1 VSNTSSAELVRQADV
16 EFYGEMLTGALAE
29 DGDIYIPLLQMC
41 ESLKLNVRGQQ
52 QRIQRTQA
60 LGDGLRLIVLAGQD
74 GSRRAHLCVRVDL
87 VPGWLA
93 GVSTLHI
100 GDEALRQKLVTFQ
113 RDLYKVAWAVFGPM
127 RASVMPSGDVQA
139 MAQRMVEISSRMEA
153 IDQAVTML
161 GEHLRGVE
169 AAVEQMRGVAIIVEG
184 LKSELAALQ
193 TELADLQTRSKTAFK
208 IAGDRIKGLEL
219 RLNPGDALTEEQAA
233 RVKEAV
239 VYVANALQER
249 GAAKA
254 YAQVWAAFKQQFGL
268 TEYKNLSQA
277 RFAEAL
283 EWLSRWGMAVL
294 ASPKLGPPENG

>member
-1 VSNTSSAELVRQADV
+1 MDCYLVLVVKKYSDD
-16 EFYGEMLTGALAE
+16 LTKSK
-29 DGDIYIPLLQMC
+29 PLP
-41 ESLKLNVRGQQ
+41 KLV
-52 QRIQRTQA
+52 
-60 LGDGLRLIVLAGQD
+60 LRLIVLLAQD
-74 GSRRAHLCVRVDL
+74 GSRRAHLCLRIDL

-93 GVSTLHI
+93 GVSTAHI
-100 GDEALRQKLVTFQ
+100 GDEALRPKLIAFQ

-127 RASVMPSGDVQA
+127 RASVMPSADVQA

-169 AAVEQMRGVAIIVEG
+169 EAVEQMRGVAVIVEG
-184 LKSELAALQ
+184 LKYELAALQ
-193 TELADLQTRSKTAFK
+193 SELADLQTRSKTAFK

-219 RLNPGDALTEEQAA
+219 RMNPGEALTEEQAA

-249 GAAKA
+249 GASKA

-268 TEYKNLSQA
+268 TEYKNLPQVQ
-277 RFAEAL
+277 FAEAL
-283 EWLSRWGMAVL
+283 AWLARWGAAVL
-294 ASPKLGPPENG
+294 ASPQPVPPVKG

>member
-1 VSNTSSAELVRQADV
+1 MSNTSSAEVVRQADV
-16 EFYGEMLTGALAE
+16 EFYGEKLTGALAG
-29 DGDIYIPLLQMC
+29 DGDIYIPLVQMC
-41 ESLKLNVRGQQ
+41 ESLTLNVRGQQ
-52 QRIQRTQA
+52 QRIQRTEA
-60 LGDGLRLIVLAGQD
+60 LANGLRLIVLSGQD
-74 GSRRAHLCVRVDL
+74 GGRRAHLCLRVDL

-93 GVSTLHI
+93 GASTAHI
-100 GDEALRQKLVTFQ
+100 GDDALRQKLVTFQ

-127 RASVMPSGDVQA
+127 RASVMPSADVQA

-169 AAVEQMRGVAIIVEG
+169 AAVEQMRGVAVIVEG

-219 RLNPGDALTEEQAA
+219 RMNPGEALTEEQAA

-249 GAAKA
+249 GASKA

-268 TEYKNLSQA
+268 TEYKNLPQG
-277 RFAEAL
+277 RFSDAL
-283 EWLSRWGMAVL
+283 DWLGRWGRAVLSRPNL
-294 ASPKLGPPENG
+294 CRR